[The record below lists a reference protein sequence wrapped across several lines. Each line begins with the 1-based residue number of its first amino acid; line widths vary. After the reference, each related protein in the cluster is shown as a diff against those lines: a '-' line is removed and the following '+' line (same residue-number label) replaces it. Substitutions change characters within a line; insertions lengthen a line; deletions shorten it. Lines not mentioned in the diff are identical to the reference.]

1 MNSNDTAHANVIVK
15 PSDSWV
21 QQEED
26 VVSGVLDILD
36 GNKVDAVICVAGG
49 WAGGNAAAAG
59 N

>member
-1 MNSNDTAHANVIVK
+1 MNSNDNAHANVIVK

-21 QQEED
+21 SQEEE
-26 VVSGVLDILD
+26 VISGVVDILE

-49 WAGGNAAAAG
+49 WAGGNTAAAG